1 MKISVIVP
9 IYKSENYIEK
19 FLDSFLEQTFK
30 DFELILVDDGSPD
43 KCPQI
48 CDDYAKKDNRI
59 TVIHQPNQGVSA
71 ARLSGF
77 KIAQGIYF
85 TSCDPDDWVEST
97 FLEELWK
104 GAEANDADIVYCAY
118 DRVYEDRTEEV
129 HDVIQPLDQVHYLK
143 AQIAGGVWGV
153 YWNKLIRTSIMK
165 DNQIKP
171 LIGVSVW
178 EDFIVT
184 NACALYAKKIVFC
197 NKILYHYNQL
207 NSNSI
212 TKSRSE
218 KSYLDILNVV
228 MAFSEEVKRAGLDD
242 VLRVEVIRLKLFA
255 KEYLLFSLYKNYKK
269 WESIFPE
276 CNQMAMVYETDSER
290 KHLIELVLN
299 GHYKK
304 AKWISCYFKYKEKVV
319 RNWRKMTG
327 KRS

>member
-9 IYKSENYIEK
+9 VYKSENYIEK

-77 KIAQGIYF
+77 NVAQGIYF
-85 TSCDPDDWVEST
+85 ISCDPDDWVEPT
-97 FLEELWK
+97 YLEELWK

-184 NACALYAKKIVFC
+184 IACALYAKKIVFC

-255 KEYLLFSLYKNYKK
+255 KKYLLDSAYKDYSK
-269 WESIFPE
+269 WRTLFPE
-276 CNQMAMVYETDSER
+276 CNSQALVYEHDAE
-290 KHLIELVLN
+290 KKCILNLVLN
-299 GHYKK
+299 EHD
-304 AKWISCYFKYKEKVV
+304 ISAYFLDFYFLYKEKVT
-319 RNWRKMTG
+319 RHLK
-327 KRS
+327 KLKSSFF